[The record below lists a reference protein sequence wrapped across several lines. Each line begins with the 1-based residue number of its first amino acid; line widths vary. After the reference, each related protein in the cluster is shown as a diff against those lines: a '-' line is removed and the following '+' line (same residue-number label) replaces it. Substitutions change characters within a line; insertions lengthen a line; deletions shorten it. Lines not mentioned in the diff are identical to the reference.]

1 MISTKIIQL
10 ILGLF
15 LILPF
20 SIFAQNEATVKGKV
34 LESTSKNPL
43 EYATIII
50 YSQKDSS
57 IISGETTNAQGI
69 YNITIPYGDY
79 FGKIEFI
86 AYHPQVITPFT
97 LTSESNILDI
107 GITEL
112 IVNSTSLIEVE
123 VMTSKGDMQMT
134 LDKKIYNVGKDI
146 SSTGG
151 TATDVLGNVPSVEVS
166 QEGAISLR
174 GNSGV
179 QILIDGKPSAM
190 AGKNGTGLKQLSAN
204 QIERIEVITNPS
216 AKYEAE
222 GTAGI
227 INIVLK
233 KEKKPGVNGSIIMT
247 VGYRDIYG
255 ISANLN
261 YRKNRFNFFTNIGL
275 DYRKNHGYGALY
287 QEIQNDSL
295 AIMEFERDH
304 VLGGLWGNARLGAD
318 YYFNDNN
325 ILTTAVTYRQ
335 GQDNDE
341 INMVYRDYVND
352 LFNPIGISTRD
363 DNTIKDESNLE
374 YSLTYTR
381 KFGEKGHEL
390 VGDIRFQD
398 VEKLDGSELIGK
410 YFDSDFNPNGIQ
422 DLAQRSS
429 DEEGE
434 RRLITKI
441 DYTYPI
447 SKTEKIELGYQG
459 SFRNIKNNFLV
470 EEQTNNDWK
479 VLTNVSNDFKYDE
492 NIYGIYGTYKNRKGN
507 LAYQFGARMEYTD
520 VLTVLV
526 NTNVEN
532 PRQYLNFFPSAS
544 FKYDLKNSNALKISY
559 SRRIRRPTYNDLSP
573 FFTYNDPRNQFSGN
587 PDLKPEYTD
596 SYELSHVKY
605 WEKGSMSS
613 AVFYRHRTNVINRIL
628 EQINGDTTLLRSEN
642 LKSRED
648 IGLDFTVTYKPTVWW
663 NLSANTVF
671 FYVANDAS
679 NLDETYQNDNYSWTA
694 RVNSRFK
701 IKNKTDLQ
709 LTFNYRA
716 PQAKAQGIN
725 KSIAFL
731 NLGVSRV
738 VLNNRGKLTFNIAD
752 VFNSAVFR
760 GMVETEN
767 IYRETEFLWT
777 YRTFRLS
784 LNYRL
789 SQ

>member
-1 MISTKIIQL
+1 MKSTKVIQL

-15 LILPF
+15 LVLPF
-20 SIFAQNEATVKGKV
+20 SLFSQNEATVKGKV
-34 LESTSKNPL
+34 LEFTSKNPL
-43 EYATIII
+43 EYATVII
-50 YSQKDSS
+50 YAQKDSS
-57 IISGETTNAQGI
+57 IISGETTNAQGV
-69 YNITIPYGDY
+69 YNITIPHGDY

-86 AYHPQVITPFT
+86 AYYPQVIEPFT
-97 LTSESNILDI
+97 LTSKNNILDI
-107 GITEL
+107 GMTEL
-112 IVNSTSLIEVE
+112 MINTTSLKEVQ

-166 QEGAISLR
+166 PEGAILLR

-190 AGKNGTGLKQLSAN
+190 TGKNGIGLKQLSAS
-204 QIERIEVITNPS
+204 QIERVEVITNPS

-233 KEKKPGVNGSIIMT
+233 KEKKPGINGSINMT
-247 VGYRDIYG
+247 GGYRDIYG
-255 ISANLN
+255 VSANLN

-275 DYRKNHGYGALY
+275 DYRRNHGYGTLY
-287 QEIQNDSL
+287 QEIQDDSL
-295 AIMEFERDH
+295 SIMEFERDH
-304 VLGGLWGNARLGAD
+304 VLGGLWGNVRLGAD

-325 ILTTAVTYRQ
+325 ILTTAVNYRQ

-341 INMVYRDYVND
+341 INMVYRDYVDD
-352 LFNPIGISTRD
+352 LFNPVGISTRD
-363 DNTIKDESNLE
+363 DNTVKDESNLE

-381 KFGEKGHEL
+381 KLGAKGHEL
-390 VGDIRFQD
+390 VGDVRFQD
-398 VEKLDGSELIGK
+398 VVKLDGSALIGE
-410 YFDSDFNPNGIQ
+410 YFDSNFNSNGIE
-422 DLAQRSS
+422 DLEQRSS

-447 SKTEKIELGYQG
+447 SKTQKIELGYQG
-459 SFRNIKNNFLV
+459 SFRNIKNNFIV
-470 EEQTNNDWK
+470 EERTNNDWK
-479 VLTNVSNDFKYDE
+479 DLTEVSNDFKYDE
-492 NIYGIYGTYKNRKGN
+492 NIYGIYGTYKNKKGN
-507 LAYQFGARMEYTD
+507 LSYQFGVRMEYTD

-526 NTNVEN
+526 KTNLEN
-532 PRQYLNFFPSAS
+532 PREYLNFFPNVS
-544 FKYDLKNSNALKISY
+544 FKYDLKKSNALKISY

-573 FFTYNDPRNQFSGN
+573 FFTFNDPRNQFKGN
-587 PDLKPEYTD
+587 PDLEPEYTD

-605 WEKGSMSS
+605 WEKGSLSS
-613 AVFYRHRTNVINRIL
+613 AVFYRHRTNVISRIL
-628 EQINGDTTLLRSEN
+628 EQTNGDTTLLRSEN

-648 IGLDFTVTYKPTVWW
+648 IGLDITATYKPKPWW
-663 NLSANTVF
+663 NVTANTVF
-671 FYVANDAS
+671 FYVTNDAS
-679 NLDETYQNDNYSWTA
+679 NLDVTYQNDNYSWTA

-701 IKNKTDLQ
+701 IKTKTEFQ
-709 LTFNYRA
+709 FTFNYRA

-725 KSIAFL
+725 KSLAFL

-738 VLNNRGKLTFNIAD
+738 VLNNKGKLTFNIAD

-760 GMVETEN
+760 GMTETNN
-767 IYRETEFLWT
+767 IYRESEFQWT

-784 LNYRL
+784 LNYRFGK
-789 SQ
+789 